1 MAVDGQDMNA
11 ALGGA
16 KARQPVMD
24 VQGLSAFLN
33 EVFPQSAES
42 GHALESVGPMTA
54 RARLSV
60 TGPAGHRHLRPGGT
74 VSGPSMFSI
83 ADYTFYAATLGMI
96 GPVEM
101 AVTVTL
107 NITFLRKPKPV
118 DLICEARI
126 LKLGRRMSLG
136 DCLIYSDGDDDPVA
150 QAAVTYALPAS

>member
-1 MAVDGQDMNA
+1 MANEG
-11 ALGGA
+11 
-16 KARQPVMD
+16 
-24 VQGLSAFLN
+24 QGLVSGKGQRGLLMELPALSTFIDG
-33 EVFPQSAES
+33 VFPQSRES
-42 GHALESVGPMTA
+42 GHSIDAVAPMTA
-54 RARLSV
+54 RGRLAI
-60 TGPAGHRHLRPGGT
+60 TGPIGNQHLRPGGT
-74 VSGPSMFSI
+74 VSGPSMFSL

-136 DCLIYSDGDDDPVA
+136 DCFLYSEGDEEPVA
-150 QAAVTYALPAS
+150 QASVAYAIPSH